1 MSLKE
6 LAMIRPI
13 VTSELMLRLP
23 SEPAT
28 TVDAQVGQDLLDT
41 LTAHTEECVGMAAN
55 MIGVRKRVI
64 VAMDGQ
70 TPLLMFNPTIEG
82 RSGEYKTQEG
92 CLSLPGQRPTTRW
105 RSITVSYL
113 GADFHP
119 RKRLFQGYVA
129 QIIQH
134 EIDHCDG
141 IVI

>member
-1 MSLKE
+1 
-6 LAMIRPI
+6 MIRPI
-13 VTSELMLRLP
+13 VTSELILRLP

-28 TVDAQVGQDLLDT
+28 AADAQVGQDLLDT
-41 LTAHTEECVGMAAN
+41 LAAHTDECVGMAAN

-70 TPLLMFNPTIEG
+70 TPLLMFNPTIE
-82 RSGEYKTQEG
+82 RSSGEYQTQEG

-113 GADFHP
+113 DTDFHP
-119 RKRLFQGYVA
+119 HKRLFRDYVA

-141 IVI
+141 ILI